1 MQKKNVLHILRTY
14 SLHGG
19 EKQLSKVLIKNKYF
33 NNTFL
38 DFYNDK
44 KIKNY
49 YSKNKIPYL
58 YLNNF
63 YIKPLNLILEL
74 FLSFFFMIYSFKKVA
89 KILNSKK
96 IEIVVCHGIQSA
108 IIIQV
113 VMFFFKKKIKF
124 FYMHRI
130 LKQHRSY
137 DFLSRIIYN
146 RFNLILCNSNAVK
159 KSLHLYSTKDKVK
172 VIYNAVEI
180 EKKINFK
187 KNNENI
193 ILSIARLEKRKNL
206 LFLKKLFHKFKKK
219 NKNYSLFLIGDGPEK
234 FYLKDYVKRNKI
246 LDVNFLGYKKN
257 VKKYLKRCKIFVH
270 TSLFEGMSNAVLE
283 AMALGKAS
291 VVLNSPGVAEL
302 HVHKKTGFISGKS
315 LSEFTNYLDKLEK
328 NEKLLKIFFKN
339 SRNRVR
345 KKYSIEKTLISYNQY
360 LK

>member
-1 MQKKNVLHILRTY
+1 MQKRNVLHILRTY

-19 EKQLSKVLIKNKYF
+19 EKQLCKVLTKNKYF
-33 NNTFL
+33 NNIFL
-38 DFYNDK
+38 DLYNDK
-44 KIKNY
+44 KVKNY

-63 YIKPLNLILEL
+63 YINPLNLILEV
-74 FLSFFFMIYSFKKVA
+74 FFSFFFMIYSFKKLA
-89 KILNSKK
+89 TILSSKK

-108 IIIQV
+108 IIVQV
-113 VMFFFKKKIKF
+113 IMFFFKKKIKF

-130 LKQHRSY
+130 LKQYRSY

-159 KSLHLYSTKDKVK
+159 KSLHPYCTKDKVK

-193 ILSIARLEKRKNL
+193 ILSVARLEKRKNL
-206 LFLKKLFHKFKKK
+206 IFLIKSFNKFKKK
-219 NKNYSLFLIGDGPEK
+219 NHNYSLFLLGDGPEK
-234 FYLKDYVKRNKI
+234 IYLQDYVKRNKI
-246 LDVNFLGYKKN
+246 LNVNFLGYKKN

-283 AMALGKAS
+283 AMAFGKAS

-315 LSEFTNYLDKLEK
+315 LSEFTSYLDKLAK
-328 NEKLLKIFFKN
+328 NEKLLKFFFKN
-339 SRNRVR
+339 SRKRVQQ
-345 KKYSIEKTLISYNQY
+345 KYSIEKTLISYNQY
-360 LK
+360 LR